1 MKVQITADRLEGK
14 LEILSSK
21 SDGHL
26 ILICAS
32 LADKNSIININN
44 TSEDIEATIGC
55 LRALG
60 AGIERKENQ
69 LIVTP
74 IREVPE
80 DVFINPKESG
90 STLRFLLPV
99 TAALTKKASFTGE
112 GRLPERPLKDL
123 QNAMEENGT
132 SFSTE
137 NLPFETNGRLK
148 GKTFTMP
155 GNVSSQYISG
165 ILFAAPL
172 MGEEVEIHLTSP
184 LESSAYV
191 DMTMETMKR
200 FGIDVE
206 YFESVF
212 RVKKGSYKSPGE
224 IDVEGDFSNAAFY
237 LAAGALEGTVV
248 LKGLRKDTLQSDA
261 KILDILEA
269 AGADIVWGEKVAVQK
284 GKLQAIKVDLKEIP
298 DLLPILAVIASV
310 SEGESVFYN
319 GERLRYKET
328 DRLETTARM
337 IRDLGGK
344 AEETKDGLIIQ
355 GGSLSG
361 GETSSFGDHRIAMA
375 ASIAAIKC
383 EKEVIIDRAEAVNKS
398 YPAFYED
405 YKSLGGQVHVID
417 NR

>member
-1 MKVQITADRLEGK
+1 MKVQITADRLEGE

-21 SDGHL
+21 SDGHR

-137 NLPFETNGRLK
+137 NLPFETKGRLK
-148 GKTFTMP
+148 GKVFTMP

-248 LKGLRKDTLQSDA
+248 LKGLKKDTLQSDV

-269 AGADIVWGEKVAVQK
+269 AGADIVRGEKVAVQK

>member
-1 MKVQITADRLEGK
+1 MKVQITADRLEGE

-21 SDGHL
+21 SDGHR

-137 NLPFETNGRLK
+137 NLPFETKGRLK
-148 GKTFTMP
+148 GKVFTMP

-269 AGADIVWGEKVAVQK
+269 AGADIVRGEKVAVQK

>member
-1 MKVQITADRLEGK
+1 MKVQITADRLEGE

-21 SDGHL
+21 SDGHR

-269 AGADIVWGEKVAVQK
+269 AGADIVRGEKVAVQK

>member
-1 MKVQITADRLEGK
+1 MKVQITADRLEGE

-21 SDGHL
+21 SDGHR

-137 NLPFETNGRLK
+137 NLPFETKGRLK
-148 GKTFTMP
+148 GKVFTMP

-248 LKGLRKDTLQSDA
+248 LKGLKKDTLQSDV

-269 AGADIVWGEKVAVQK
+269 AGADIVRGEKVAVQK

-405 YKSLGGQVHVID
+405 YKSLGGQVHVIH

>member
-1 MKVQITADRLEGK
+1 MKVQITADRLEGE

-21 SDGHL
+21 SDGHR

-137 NLPFETNGRLK
+137 NLPFETKGRLK
-148 GKTFTMP
+148 GKVFTMP

-248 LKGLRKDTLQSDA
+248 LKGLKKDTLQSDA

-269 AGADIVWGEKVAVQK
+269 AGADIVRGEKVAVQK

>member
-1 MKVQITADRLEGK
+1 MKVQITADRLEGE

-21 SDGHL
+21 SDGHR

-137 NLPFETNGRLK
+137 NLPFETKGRLK

-248 LKGLRKDTLQSDA
+248 LKGLKKDTLQSDA

-269 AGADIVWGEKVAVQK
+269 AGADIVRGEKVAVQK

-405 YKSLGGQVHVID
+405 YKSLGGQAHVID

>member
-1 MKVQITADRLEGK
+1 MKVQITADRLEGE

-21 SDGHL
+21 SDGHR

-269 AGADIVWGEKVAVQK
+269 AGADIVRGEKVAVQK

-355 GGSLSG
+355 GGSLSFLLLFRLDLG
-361 GETSSFGDHRIAMA
+361 SFW
-375 ASIAAIKC
+375 
-383 EKEVIIDRAEAVNKS
+383 
-398 YPAFYED
+398 P
-405 YKSLGGQVHVID
+405 
-417 NR
+417 

>member
-1 MKVQITADRLEGK
+1 MKVQITADRLEGE

-21 SDGHL
+21 SDGHR

-137 NLPFETNGRLK
+137 NLPFETKGRLK
-148 GKTFTMP
+148 GKVFTMP

-248 LKGLRKDTLQSDA
+248 LKGLKKDTLQSDA

-269 AGADIVWGEKVAVQK
+269 AGADIVRGEKVAVQK

-405 YKSLGGQVHVID
+405 YKSLGGQVHVIH

>member
-1 MKVQITADRLEGK
+1 MKVQITADRLEGE

-21 SDGHL
+21 SDGHR

-32 LADKNSIININN
+32 LADQNSIININN

-269 AGADIVWGEKVAVQK
+269 AGADIVRGEKVAVQK